1 MRTVK
6 FDSRDHYK
14 NKVYPSPFHSR
25 QKELNEQKEWSRWWD
40 YLSVPAYSCSTTEY
54 FAGRN
59 ACGVFDLTPMVKHLI
74 SGPDALPF
82 LNRLVTR
89 DVNKIKPGRV
99 GYAVWCNDEGRV
111 IDDGT
116 IFHLKQGSYRL
127 CSQEHQIDW
136 LMINANGFD
145 VEIVE
150 DTHDVAGLALQGPT
164 SCATLKRMGLDGIEN
179 LTPFGLTYFELEGRE
194 LMVSRTGYTGD
205 LGYEL
210 WVHADDAELLWDR
223 LFEAGELHNIRPMGS
238 DALEMLRIE
247 AGFIL
252 AGADFMP
259 AQQTVRPSHT
269 RSPLELGLGWLVDFK
284 KPLFN
289 GRRALLEEKQKGSRY
304 AFVKLDIEGNKPA
317 DNSYVYSAGGKKNI
331 GWVTS
336 AMWSPSAKKN
346 IALATVDTPHGK
358 IGEEMQV
365 EIYYQNELKW
375 SRVMAKATVVKE
387 PFFAPPRRRLTPP
400 ADW

>member
-6 FDSRDHYK
+6 VDSREHYK
-14 NKVYPSPFHSR
+14 NKVFPSPFHSR
-25 QKELNEQKEWSRWWD
+25 QKELNELKEWSRWWD
-40 YLSVPAYSCSTTEY
+40 YLSVPAYICSSMEY

-99 GYAVWCNDEGRV
+99 GYAVWCTDEGQV

-116 IFHLKQGSYRL
+116 IFHLSEGTYRL

-136 LMINANGFD
+136 LLTNAIGFD
-145 VEIVE
+145 VDVIE

-164 SCATLKRMGLDGIEN
+164 SCATLKRMGLEGIEN
-179 LTPFGLTYFELEGRE
+179 LTPFGLTYFDLEGKE

-210 WVHADDAELLWDR
+210 WVNADNAELLWDR
-223 LFEAGELHNIRPMGS
+223 LFAAGELHNIKPMGS
-238 DALEMLRIE
+238 DALELLRIE

-259 AQQTVRPSHT
+259 AQQTVRHTHT

-289 GRRALLEEKQKGSRY
+289 GRRALLEEKQRGSRY
-304 AFVKLDIEGNKPA
+304 AFVKLDIDGNKPA
-317 DNSYVYSAGGKKNI
+317 DSSYVYSSNGKKTI
-331 GWVTS
+331 GWITS

-346 IALATVDTPHGK
+346 IALATVETPHGK
-358 IGEEMQV
+358 TGEEMQV

-375 SRVMAKATVVKE
+375 SRVMAKATVVKD
-387 PFFAPPRRRLTPP
+387 PFFAPPRRRQTPP